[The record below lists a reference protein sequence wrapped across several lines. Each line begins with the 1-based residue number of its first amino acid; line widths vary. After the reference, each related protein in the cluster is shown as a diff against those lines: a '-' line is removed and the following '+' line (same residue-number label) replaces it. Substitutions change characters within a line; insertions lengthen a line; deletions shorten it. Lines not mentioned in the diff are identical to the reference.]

1 MRQHG
6 CGLRFGVVQQDNS
19 LSGPVEPIDQH
30 LQFLLR
36 RHGFPITRP
45 QIGTEH
51 GDAARLQQLK
61 RGRCGFETGKPEE
74 WRGRCA
80 ARDTVERH
88 LNRGNTVVDFLC
100 CLVWRDPHQAAVQ
113 PGMMP
118 DGVAL
123 GRDPSHQAWM
133 LGSRLADQE
142 ERRAH
147 AFMGQRRQH
156 PLRGR
161 RPRAVI
167 ECQYHLVI
175 PERQRLRKAL
185 KPNPRGGGGIDA
197 KNPRGTERSLAWTV
211 RRLRRHR
218 PCDQGNKG
226 SSRPLHELP
235 GADFDFSAL
244 NEVDDSVR
252 DEILEELEPETVAEG
267 VRELESDDAVKLL
280 AGLDE
285 EDQEE
290 ILEKLPPL
298 ERDALERSLLYPE
311 NSAGRRMQTE
321 FIAVPPDWTVGQAI
335 DYMRDTPE
343 LPDRFYEIYAVDS
356 AQHWQGAISLDALLR
371 AHRPVPLADLI
382 DEDRRRV
389 SVMDDQGE
397 VARLF
402 GKYNLVAAPVVD
414 TTNRLVGVI
423 TIDDVVD
430 VIEEEADED
439 LKALGGVT
447 SDEELSDN
455 VWTIAKG
462 RFNWLLVNLATAFL
476 ASSVLGLFEGQLEK
490 MVALAVL
497 APIVA
502 SQGGNAATQTMT
514 VAVRA
519 LATRELGSN
528 NAFRVVMRE
537 GLVGLVNGLAFA
549 VITGIAAVAWFKIPA
564 LGVVIGLVM
573 VCNLVAGALGGIL
586 IPMVLERVRAD
597 PAVASGTFVT
607 TITDVVGF
615 FSFLGIATLWFGLK

>member
-1 MRQHG
+1 MADDVDVAQAAHESVLDRLPMRDEDG
-6 CGLRFGVVQQDNS
+6 DIRPEF
-19 LSGPVEPIDQH
+19 VE
-30 LQFLLR
+30 
-36 RHGFPITRP
+36 
-45 QIGTEH
+45 
-51 GDAARLQQLK
+51 K
-61 RGRCGFETGKPEE
+61 
-74 WRGRCA
+74 
-80 ARDTVERH
+80 VS
-88 LNRGNTVVDFLC
+88 
-100 CLVWRDPHQAAVQ
+100 AAVQ
-113 PGMMP
+113 AA
-118 DGVAL
+118 DATFLREVVAELHEADL
-123 GRDPSHQAWM
+123 GDLIEALDP
-133 LGSRLADQE
+133 E
-142 ERRAH
+142 ER
-147 AFMGQRRQH
+147 
-156 PLRGR
+156 
-161 RPRAVI
+161 PR
-167 ECQYHLVI
+167 LV
-175 PERQRLRKAL
+175 
-185 KPNPRGGGGIDA
+185 
-197 KNPRGTERSLAWTV
+197 
-211 RRLRRHR
+211 
-218 PCDQGNKG
+218 
-226 SSRPLHELP
+226 ELT

-244 NEVDDSVR
+244 NEVDDTVR
-252 DEILEELEPETVAEG
+252 EEILEELEPEMVAEG
-267 VRELESDDAVKLL
+267 VRELESDDAVELL
-280 AGLDE
+280 EGMDE

-290 ILEKLPPL
+290 ILEKLPQS
-298 ERDALERSLLYPE
+298 ERDALERSLDYPE

-321 FIAVPPDWTVGQAI
+321 FIAVPSDWTVGQAI
-335 DYMRDTPE
+335 DYMRDTPD

-356 AQHWQGAISLDALLR
+356 AQRWQGAISLDALLR
-371 AHRPVPLADLI
+371 ARRPVPLADLI

-389 SVMDDQGE
+389 SVMDDQEE

-414 TTNRLVGVI
+414 TENRLVGVI

-447 SDEELSDN
+447 SDEELSDS
-455 VWTIAKG
+455 VWTIARG

-549 VITGIAAVAWFKIPA
+549 IITGVAAVAWFKIPG
-564 LGVVIGLVM
+564 LGVVIGLAM
-573 VCNLVAGALGGIL
+573 LCNLVAGALGGIL

-607 TITDVVGF
+607 TVTDVVGF